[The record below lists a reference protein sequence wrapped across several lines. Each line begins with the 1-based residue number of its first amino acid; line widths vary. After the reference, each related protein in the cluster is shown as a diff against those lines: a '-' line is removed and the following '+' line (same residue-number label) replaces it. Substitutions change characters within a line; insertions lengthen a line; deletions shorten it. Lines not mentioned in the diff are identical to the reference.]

1 MDATVF
7 HIDPQLTQSSYPLVA
22 LTVSDLRLV
31 DDARWPWVLVIPRV
45 PHTVELIDLSPGLRS
60 QVWQEIDH
68 VSRVFR
74 DLFVPDKLNVAALGN
89 QVRQLHVH
97 VIARYRDDCAWPKP
111 VWGVGDAVPYE
122 SDALNARLSAL
133 RQALI

>member
-60 QVWQEIDH
+60 QAWQEIDH

>member
-45 PHTVELIDLSPGLRS
+45 PHTVELIDLSPDLRS

>member
-22 LTVSDLRLV
+22 LAVSDLRLV

-45 PHTVELIDLSPGLRS
+45 PHTVELIDLSPDLRS